1 MRTEESIKHTIMGIV
16 ASTVKLP
23 SGDGEAIA
31 ERIIEML
38 TEEGNLIIPH
48 VRESGVLLSKR
59 QLSLTKWMIMDNYD
73 HVLFQGTDQDCDNFL
88 VGWNK
93 QISSSL

>member
-1 MRTEESIKHTIMGIV
+1 MRTKESIKHTIMGIV
-16 ASTVKLP
+16 GSTVKLP

-48 VRESGVLLSKR
+48 VVDRSCSNCKGWGYTVDENGRRE
-59 QLSLTKWMIMDNYD
+59 D
-73 HVLFQGTDQDCDNFL
+73 HC
-88 VGWNK
+88 K
-93 QISSSL
+93 ECE